1 MADLALTL
9 ARGAGDALQP
19 ATTQAMAGFVRFDN
33 IVEAIKFAEYIAKS
47 DLVPQAYRNKPA
59 DIVIAMQMG
68 MELGFSALQ
77 ALQTIAVI
85 NGKPGIYGDGIPALI
100 IGQPEC
106 EDFHEQEPE
115 GADDKQWVATCTIRR
130 RGKSPVVRR
139 FSYDD
144 AKKAGLWGKSGPWS
158 NYPKRMLQMR
168 ARGFA
173 SRDAFPDKLKG
184 IKTVEELRDYPDDPT
199 PAPLEPR
206 RVGESSTVPPVVP
219 PVPAMPPAETA
230 PTDRA
235 AAAPASPTAP
245 SQGTAPSPSPSP
257 KEETVSGVSVVNT
270 ACTPKNNVM
279 RYDITTS
286 AGMFYTRDQGLYDV
300 IRQIEKTDHTATVT
314 YKTVPAGDT
323 RVNVLTSV
331 VIDEPVQQGE
341 LLDGGAD

>member
-1 MADLALTL
+1 MADLAMTL
-9 ARGAGDALQP
+9 ARDAGESTAIER
-19 ATTQAMAGFVRFDN
+19 AGFMTVTTFDQAVK
-33 IVEAIKFAEYIAKS
+33 IAEFISKS
-47 DLVPQAYRNKPA
+47 QLVPDAYRGKA
-59 DIVIAMQMG
+59 GDIVIAMQLG
-68 MELGFSALQ
+68 MEIGLAPLQ
-77 ALQTIAVI
+77 ALQSIAVI
-85 NGKPGIYGDGIPALI
+85 NGRPSLWGDAMKGLV
-100 IGQPEC
+100 IGLPEC
-106 EDFHEQEPE
+106 EDFIEEEPQ
-115 GADDKQWVATCTIRR
+115 GDDPEKWVATCTIKRR
-130 RGKSPVVRR
+130 NKSPVSRS
-139 FSYDD
+139 FSWAD
-144 AKKAGLWGKSGPWS
+144 AKTAGLAGKAGPWKQ
-158 NYPKRMLQMR
+158 YGKRMLMLR

-173 SRDAFPDKLKG
+173 LRDAFPDRLRG
-184 IKTVEELRDYPDDPT
+184 IITAEEAEDYPTTPA

-219 PVPAMPPAETA
+219 PVPAVPPAETA
-230 PTDRA
+230 PSDRA
-235 AAAPASPTAP
+235 AAAPATPPAP

-341 LLDGGAD
+341 LLDGGAN